1 MFKIKNNLLLLL
13 NAFFVFTFLG
23 FFLITSNN
31 SVMAMES
38 NELQNS
44 SNFND
49 NNIEIPFENLP
60 KKQTIQINNSFHEK
74 NIIKFL
80 FETKINLSKKLGVY
94 DLKNLKEKYN
104 GFLIKF
110 NINLKKFVNTNN
122 AKICLYSNASD
133 LDNPIYDRYNFIG
146 FLERIIIDNVSEEG
160 LFNYKL
166 KNNNHIEIYKSVF
179 KQGLDNN
186 LSESELEENVFKI
199 ILDFDIKK
207 ESNDLYM
214 FFILYAYGF
223 TESQNYE
230 YINNFKL
237 DKNITFYKN
246 I

>member
-1 MFKIKNNLLLLL
+1 MFKLQNQFKIISFCLFVLLGILFITNNYY
-13 NAFFVFTFLG
+13 
-23 FFLITSNN
+23 
-31 SVMAMES
+31 VMAMKN
-38 NELQNS
+38 NELQNN

-60 KKQTIQINNSFHEK
+60 KQQTIQINNSFHEK

-110 NINLKKFVNTNN
+110 NINVKQFFNTND

-214 FFILYAYGF
+214 FFILYSYGF
-223 TESQNYE
+223 TESKNY
-230 YINNFKL
+230 
-237 DKNITFYKN
+237 
-246 I
+246 